1 MDMSISLVGGEDNC
15 QQELWSEIA
24 FTIALAQI
32 TLLWLWDTLHASPQ
46 LMRRA
51 FNQICSI
58 VQAVICQSVAIDCFG
73 SFSIKAPPSADSSF
87 SQAVYKNG
95 NNVAFDAEPE
105 ISC

>member
-1 MDMSISLVGGEDNC
+1 MDLNLSALVKRLFAHMGMSISVDSGEDNC

-46 LMRRA
+46 LMHRT

-73 SFSIKAPPSADSSF
+73 SFSIKVPLCEQLIF
-87 SQAVYKNG
+87 TG
-95 NNVAFDAEPE
+95 GL
-105 ISC
+105 